1 MIIRSATMH
10 DASDMVAVLNPIIT
24 AGGTTAHQRPFDA
37 ERMQSH
43 YIAPKRKISC
53 MVAEDAGRVIGFQSL
68 NWPQEDDDSFL
79 DGWAIIAS
87 FVAPDAA
94 GKGVGP
100 QLFAAT
106 KIAARASGIQV
117 IDATIRADNVPGLR
131 YYSGLGFVDY
141 DLLENVP
148 LGDGSVVDRVRKRY
162 DL

>member
-1 MIIRSATMH
+1 MIIRPATLH
-10 DASDMVAVLNPIIT
+10 DAPDMVAVLNPIIV
-24 AGGTTAHQRPFDA
+24 AGGTTAHQRPFEV
-37 ERMQSH
+37 ERIQSH
-43 YIAPKRKISC
+43 YIAPKRKVSC

-68 NWPQEDDDSFL
+68 NWPQDNDDSVPG
-79 DGWAIIAS
+79 GWAIIAS

-100 QLFAAT
+100 QLFDAT
-106 KIAARASGIQV
+106 KATARAAGVQV

-141 DLLENVP
+141 DLLEDVP
-148 LGDGSVVDRVRKRY
+148 LSDGSLVDRVRKRY